1 MQASDLE
8 NRYAIVGV
16 GGVFPDAP
24 DLAAFW
30 RNIVEKRVSIR
41 KFPRDSIVSR
51 VFWRPEVLKKPH
63 RDDKTYTDLSGAIES
78 FDFDPEQFR
87 IPPAVAKHMDP
98 NQKIA
103 LLAAQQALSS
113 GALASVAKERVSVFM
128 GSTMIGPLHHEF
140 VRRFAFQRFAHHFEE
155 SHAVQALPP
164 ERRRAILDEVRE
176 RALAGTFGV
185 TEDSA
190 PGVLPSIIASRICSV
205 FDLKGHAFLIDAA
218 CASGLAAVACGIQQL
233 RLGEADAVVCGAAD
247 MGNTEEGH
255 IYFSGIGALSP
266 DGSFPFDAR
275 ANGFVIGQGGGAVVL
290 KRLADAIAAGDRIY
304 ALVTGYGQ
312 TSDGKGKAI
321 AAPNEVGQALTIQ
334 RACEMGGHDADT
346 IELYEAH
353 GTSTQVGDRSETNAV
368 KRAFAAMGAK
378 GRAFCGIGSVKSNIG
393 HLKSAAGIAGLLKA
407 VLAIHHRWLPPTA
420 GFERL
425 SPAIQLEGSPFY
437 VLTDGKAWAAKDH
450 PRRAGVSAFGFGGAN
465 YHLALSEYREED
477 YRRSAP
483 ARTSTGSVRADGRN
497 SARESAAPGEVSH
510 SARPEPVE
518 GRAGTAAT
526 PLWEVALF
534 RGADPAQ
541 LLADAAELE
550 AQLADPAIDLPA
562 LLADA
567 NARTG
572 RSSACRLAFPVR
584 SQADLRAKLALV
596 RAAGPSLEALAQLQP
611 KGVFFDA
618 APPRD
623 LSQVAVLFPGQ
634 GAQYPDM
641 LAELR
646 GRFGAARNVHARA
659 DQRWQALA
667 GTSVTALIDSAGDRK
682 AAEERLR
689 QTVHTHPA
697 VVTASLASFAVLEQM
712 GLRPARMIGHSLGE
726 FTALLAA
733 GRLSLADGLALV
745 HARGS
750 ALGNVPADRAGG
762 MLALPMG
769 AAEARK
775 LIEDANLPLTVANL
789 NGPRQTIASGDEA
802 AIAAL
807 AEKAA
812 AAGIRAVKV
821 NVSRAFHSPLMAGAQ
836 AAFAPALAEAS
847 FRPGRALVLAAS
859 TGAYYPDD
867 AAEVV
872 RTLGV
877 QITSPVDFV
886 GGIERLWADG
896 ARVFV
901 EVGPSSILS
910 SQTKEILADRPA
922 VVLASDSKQG
932 DSSEAFLRLV
942 CQLHVAGLP
951 IDPGAAE
958 VVESSTARASTGSA
972 RADHE
977 GPLTL
982 SLSNGERDA
991 REALRIVYSGVAAGL
1006 PGSFK
1011 DAFRD
1016 DNFEQLFEGR
1026 NLIERLT
1033 DPERQRL
1040 LDLRVSKVVKSE
1052 QGASIVELQSLN
1064 EVIQLAGRIGRLDLG
1079 KDYQLDEKE
1088 LLTMS
1093 SCVAH
1098 AVAAGFEA
1106 LRDAHIPL
1114 VREYVKTASGRTLP
1128 DRWALPR
1135 ELQADTGVIFANG
1148 FPMVDPVIAEV
1159 SRHLASTLGN
1169 RAREAIRDFYE
1180 TLIPRVTHA
1189 ESRKLLADWFTLHY
1203 ARLGATP
1210 REAEVYRFNHQ
1221 FMTQISCQ
1229 ANNRLA
1235 RSVNARGPNFQLN
1248 AACSSTCTAIL
1259 LAEEL
1264 IRGGRAKRMV
1274 VIGADDPTSAAALPY
1289 LGAGFLAT
1297 GACTSEGDLYEA
1309 AVPFDRRRNG
1319 MIMGAGAVGIVVER
1333 QDECTR
1339 RGVAPVCELLGTHA
1353 FNTAGHPSSL
1363 DIPRYAEELEVF
1375 IRRMEERHGL
1385 GRAALAP
1392 DLVYFSHEPY
1402 TPPRGGC
1409 SESEA
1414 VALRH
1419 VFGERCG
1426 EIEVTNTKGM
1436 TGHTMGASLED
1447 VVAAKALQHGRVPP
1461 IVNHREADPALAG
1474 LKLSK
1479 GGRRDVGHALRMAA
1493 GFGSQGNYVL
1503 LRRAAR
1509 GEKRIEDASVHQAWL
1524 SRVSGL
1530 PDPKLVH
1537 LGRVLAIEDARPG
1550 TVLADRPVVDGRPCA
1565 KACEPGRSA
1574 DSVPLAVRHAQ
1585 GERTN
1590 TSARGEPVEPRANGS
1605 APEPR
1610 VSARAEPVEARAVPE
1625 PRNGAPD
1632 AAAVRDRV
1640 LDVVAGIT
1648 GYQRGMLDLD
1658 MELEADLGIDTV
1670 KQATV
1675 LATLAEGLGAA
1686 DMGEVRLSDYPTLRG
1701 LVTLFTKG
1709 SGPAAGAAGPASGD
1723 ASHAGGAA
1731 GHVNGAAL
1739 APTPAPQ
1746 AGSSGAAAEEVA
1758 EIVRAAV
1765 ADVTGYKVSLV
1776 EPSMELEADLG
1787 VDTVKQATILAT
1799 LGARFGLHQ
1808 DLEFR
1813 ISDFPTV
1820 GHLIQFFAAR
1830 AAPETARPTPEP
1842 VERSRRAEA
1851 EGPLVVSLSNHER
1864 EREKSPAPQVIS
1876 ARPEPV
1882 EGRADNGT
1890 PRPTDVPATL
1900 LRLLAQTTPY
1910 PPEMLE
1916 LDLTLESDLGLD
1928 AATRA
1933 KLREACV
1940 REFGL
1945 PAEWQL
1951 PQDARLDELAK
1962 QIATA
1967 STPAPTAGEAS
1978 SIDLARQV
1986 RALAPAPAAGPRQSL
2001 AGKTVWIWG
2010 DDEACVKALQAALQ
2024 GRAKELRTLVF
2035 PSSGSPEE
2043 VLGALSPLLKR
2054 ARPNVLVDTTACGS
2068 RSSLLSAAPDALAA
2082 AIARAA
2088 DCRFAAWKRLAD
2100 SERVP
2105 ERILAVTA
2113 IDGAHGLGDAEAAID
2128 PVFGLHAGF
2137 YKALRQEW
2145 PDRKVRIVDLAPGT
2159 LEKPAPAAFEPV
2171 VAELTER
2178 GPGVE
2183 ICRIGGVRHRVVV
2196 ANATIPAE
2204 PPAVLAPDEVIVATG
2219 GGAGITAIILEHL
2232 TAGRPCRVALL
2243 GRTAIDGEARRFHA
2257 LPAAARPAQKD
2268 AIRERLRAAFARVT
2282 PVMVED
2288 AYAGLERAAE
2298 ILDTVAR
2305 LEAAG
2310 CRVSY
2315 HAADVCDRA
2324 QLQAALEEVRRLHG
2338 PITTLLHGAGR
2349 EVSRRLEKKSL
2360 DEFRSVHRAKTVGA
2374 CHLGALCAADPLRR
2388 VVAISSISG
2397 LLGSAVQVDYSAA
2410 NAFLDLWTR
2419 AYRRA
2424 RGIRGAS
2431 LVWSGWAERGMAWRN
2446 GFLREHA
2453 ENAGLNFIAP
2463 EEGGRAAAREILSA
2477 RPEVEVVLH
2486 RGLGGLVDPE
2496 LAATP
2501 LDAAPFVDWVS
2512 HGEGR
2517 LPVVYRRFSPKRD
2530 ALLDQH
2536 RLAGT
2541 PLMPGVGFMEL
2552 MAEAHELVL
2561 GEDAGEAGHPYVFR
2575 QLAFKDAFKL
2585 YREAPRDVLVRSAA
2599 AEGAGGHA
2607 LRMEVWSPFQSQA
2620 GGRAEERLYCTA
2632 IVSREP
2638 IAPPAGPPMRWA
2650 LGGEEKTDF
2659 ARLLPRPGEGHE
2671 KNVLF
2676 GPIFN
2681 DARRAGHSL
2690 AELEVTYGKDGIW
2703 TRVPLP
2709 RAQLSEPRYPL
2720 SRLRINPAFLDSLHQ
2735 AGAVFCILQ
2744 TGQVYLPV
2752 GAEEFA
2758 VLVPPIEEGQY
2769 DVVAR
2774 VTDRGQDLFLFDI
2787 AMLRGERLCCLA
2799 RNVAFRR
2806 IRQ

>member
-1 MQASDLE
+1 MQTSDLE

-30 RNIVEKRVSIR
+30 RNILEKRVSIR
-41 KFPRDSIVSR
+41 KFAPDSILSR
-51 VFWRPEVLKKPH
+51 VFWRPEVHKKQH
-63 RDDKTYTDLSGAIES
+63 REDKTYTDLSGAIES

-140 VRRFAFQRFAHHFEE
+140 VRRFAFQRFAHHFEQ
-155 SHAVQALPP
+155 SLSVQELPA
-164 ERRRAILDEVRE
+164 ERRRAILDEVRD
-176 RALAGTFGV
+176 RTLAGTFGV

-290 KRLADAIAAGDRIY
+290 KRLADALAAGDRIY

-334 RACEMGGHDADT
+334 RACEMGGHAADT

-353 GTSTQVGDRSETNAV
+353 GTSTQVGDKSETSAL

-378 GRAFCGIGSVKSNIG
+378 EQAFCGIGSVKSNIG

-407 VLAIHHRWLPPTA
+407 VLALHHKWLPPTA

-425 SPAIQLEGSPFY
+425 SPSIQLDGSPFY
-437 VLTDGKAWAAKDH
+437 VLREGKAWAAKEH

-483 ARTSTGSVRADGRN
+483 ARTSTGSVRAGGPR
-497 SARESAAPGEVSH
+497 AALES
-510 SARPEPVE
+510 SARPAPVE
-518 GRAGTAAT
+518 GRADGAADA
-526 PLWEVALF
+526 PLWEVALL

-550 AQLADPAIDLPA
+550 AQLADPAVDLRA

-572 RSSACRLAFPVR
+572 RSSACRLAFTVR
-584 SQADLRAKLALV
+584 SRADLRPKLELV
-596 RAAGPSLEALAQLQP
+596 RSSGASAEGPGALAQLQP

-618 APPRD
+618 EPPRD
-623 LSQVAVLFPGQ
+623 PAQVAVLFPGQ

-646 GRFGAARNVHARA
+646 GRFTAARNVHARA
-659 DQRWQALA
+659 DRVWQSLGGA
-667 GTSVTALIDSAGDRK
+667 SVTGLIDSAGDRK

-689 QTVHTHPA
+689 QTVNTHPT

-745 HARGS
+745 HARGA

-775 LIEDANLPLTVANL
+775 LVDEAKLPLTIANL

-836 AAFAPALAEAS
+836 AAFAPALAQAS

-859 TGAYYPDD
+859 TGVYYADD
-867 AAEVV
+867 PAEVV

-910 SQTKEILADRPA
+910 SQAKEILADRA
-922 VVLASDSKQG
+922 ALVLASDTKQG

-942 CQLHVAGLP
+942 CQLHAAGLP

-958 VVESSTARASTGSA
+958 VVEPARAEVLQGQATPA
-972 RADHE
+972 RAEPVEARAGD
-977 GPLTL
+977 
-982 SLSNGERDA
+982 RDA
-991 REALRIVYSGVAAGL
+991 LRVVYGGVAAGL

-1016 DNFEQLFEGR
+1016 DNFEQLFDGR

-1040 LDLRVSKVVKSE
+1040 LELRVSKVVKSE

-1064 EVIQLAGRIGRLDLG
+1064 EVIQLAGKIGRLDLR
-1079 KDYQLDEKE
+1079 KSYQLDEKE

-1135 ELQADTGVIFANG
+1135 ELQADTGVVFANG

-1159 SRHLASTLGN
+1159 SRHLASTLGS

-1189 ESRKLLADWFTLHY
+1189 ESRKLLTDWFTLHY

-1210 REAEVYRFNHQ
+1210 GEAEVYRFNHQ
-1221 FMTQISCQ
+1221 FMTQLSCQ

-1235 RSVNARGPNFQLN
+1235 RSVAARGPNFQLN

-1264 IRGGRAKRMV
+1264 IRGGRAKRMI
-1274 VIGADDPTSAAALPY
+1274 VIGADDPTSSSALPY
-1289 LGAGFLAT
+1289 LGAGFLST

-1319 MIMGAGAVGIVVER
+1319 MIMGAGAIGIVVER
-1333 QDECTR
+1333 QDECAR

-1363 DIPRYAEELEVF
+1363 DIPRYAEELEIF

-1414 VALRH
+1414 IALRH
-1419 VFGERCG
+1419 VFGVRCG

-1474 LKLSK
+1474 LKLSR
-1479 GGRRDVGHALRMAA
+1479 GDRRDVGHALRMAA

-1503 LRRAAR
+1503 LRRAAQ
-1509 GEKRIEDASVHQAWL
+1509 GERRIEDASVHQAWL
-1524 SRVSGL
+1524 SRISGL

-1537 LGRVLAIEDARPG
+1537 LGRVLAVEDARPG
-1550 TVLADRPVVDGRPCA
+1550 TVLADRPVIESRPGA
-1565 KACEPGRSA
+1565 KACEPAGAPAGARAEGPAPRSP
-1574 DSVPLAVRHAQ
+1574 V
-1585 GERTN
+1585 
-1590 TSARGEPVEPRANGS
+1590 SARPEPVEGAVPAEPRAAS
-1605 APEPR
+1605 PR
-1610 VSARAEPVEARAVPE
+1610 PD
-1625 PRNGAPD
+1625 GA
-1632 AAAVRDRV
+1632 ATAGGAAVRERV

-1675 LATLAEGLGAA
+1675 LATLAESLGAA
-1686 DMGEVRLSDYPTLRG
+1686 DIGEVRLADYPTLRG
-1701 LVTLFTKG
+1701 LVTLFTRG
-1709 SGPAAGAAGPASGD
+1709 EDLPAGAAG
-1723 ASHAGGAA
+1723 HA
-1731 GHVNGAAL
+1731 NGATGHANGAIVHANGAL
-1739 APTPAPQ
+1739 
-1746 AGSSGAAAEEVA
+1746 GHSSGASVAPSHAPRAATSGAASEEVA
-1758 EIVRAAV
+1758 DLVRAAV

-1799 LGARFGLHQ
+1799 LGARFGLKQ

-1820 GHLIQFFAAR
+1820 GHLIELFAAR
-1830 AAPETARPTPEP
+1830 AGSAAPAPEAPVAAAPPPVTVDAARPAP
-1842 VERSRRAEA
+1842 VEE
-1851 EGPLVVSLSNHER
+1851 
-1864 EREKSPAPQVIS
+1864 
-1876 ARPEPV
+1876 
-1882 EGRADNGT
+1882 RADTGE
-1890 PRPTDVPATL
+1890 PRRDVPATL
-1900 LRLLAQTTPY
+1900 LKLLAQTTPY

-1945 PAEWQL
+1945 PGGWQL
-1951 PQDARLDELAK
+1951 PADARLDELAK
-1962 QIATA
+1962 QIAA
-1967 STPAPTAGEAS
+1967 AVTPAPSSGEAS
-1978 SIDLARQV
+1978 ALDLARQV
-1986 RALAPAPAAGPRQSL
+1986 RTLSPAPASGPRESL
-2001 AGKTVWIWG
+2001 AGKVVWIWG
-2010 DDEACVKALQAALQ
+2010 DDEACVKALQAALH
-2024 GRAKELRTLVF
+2024 GRAKDVRTLVF
-2035 PSSGSPEE
+2035 PASGSPEE
-2043 VLGALSPLLKR
+2043 TVAALAPLLKR
-2054 ARPNVLVDTTACGS
+2054 ARPGVLVDTTACGS
-2068 RSSLLSAAPDALAA
+2068 KGSLLAAAPDALAA
-2082 AIARAA
+2082 AIGRAA

-2113 IDGAHGLGDAEAAID
+2113 IDGAHGFGDGGAAID
-2128 PVFGLHAGF
+2128 PVFGLHVGF

-2145 PDRKVRIVDLAPGT
+2145 PDRHVRIVDLAPAA
-2159 LEKPAPAAFEPV
+2159 LARPAAAAFEPV
-2171 VAELTER
+2171 VGELLER

-2183 ICRIGGVRHRVVV
+2183 VCRIGGVRHRVVV
-2196 ANATIPAE
+2196 ADAAIPAE
-2204 PPAVLAPDEVIVATG
+2204 PLGALAPDEVIVATG

-2232 TAGRPCRVALL
+2232 TSGRPCRVALL
-2243 GRTAIDGEARRFHA
+2243 GRTALDDEARRFHA
-2257 LPAAARPAQKD
+2257 LSPEARPAQKD

-2282 PVMVED
+2282 PVMIED
-2288 AYAGLERAAE
+2288 AYSGLERAAE

-2324 QLQAALEEVRRLHG
+2324 QLQAALDEVRRLHG

-2360 DEFRSVHRAKTVGA
+2360 DEFRSVHRAKTLGA

-2419 AYRRA
+2419 AYRRS

-2477 RPEVEVVLH
+2477 SPEVEVVLH

-2501 LDAAPFVDWVS
+2501 LGDAPFVDWVS
-2512 HGEGR
+2512 HGTGR
-2517 LPVVYRRFSPKRD
+2517 MPVVYRRFSPRRD

-2552 MAEAHELVL
+2552 MAEAHGLVL
-2561 GEDAGEAGHPYVFR
+2561 GEDASEAAHPYVFR

-2585 YREAPRDVLVRSAA
+2585 YREAARDVLVRSAA

-2638 IAPPAGPPMRWA
+2638 VAPPAEPPARWA
-2650 LGGEEKTDF
+2650 LGGDEKTDYP
-2659 ARLLPRPGEGHE
+2659 RLLPTPGEGLE

-2681 DARRAGHSL
+2681 DARRSGHSV
-2690 AELEVTYGKDGIW
+2690 AELAVTYGKDGIW

-2735 AGAVFCILQ
+2735 AGAVFCILR

-2758 VLVPPIEEGQY
+2758 VLVPPTEEGQY

-2774 VTDRGQDLFLFDI
+2774 VSDRTQDLFLFDI
-2787 AMLRGERLCCLA
+2787 ALLRGEQLCCFA

>member
-1 MQASDLE
+1 MQTSDLE
-8 NRYAIVGV
+8 HRYAIVGV

-30 RNIVEKRVSIR
+30 RNILEKRVSIR
-41 KFPRDSIVSR
+41 KFPPDSILSR
-51 VFWRPEVLKKPH
+51 VFWRPEVQKKPQ

-78 FDFDPEQFR
+78 FAFDPEQFR

-103 LLAAQQALSS
+103 LLAAQQALSG

-128 GSTMIGPLHHEF
+128 GGTMIGPLHHEF

-155 SHAVQALPP
+155 SAAVQALPP

-176 RALAGTFGV
+176 RSLAGTLGV

-190 PGVLPSIIASRICSV
+190 PGVLPSIIAARICSV
-205 FDLKGHAFLIDAA
+205 FDLRGHAFLIDAA

-334 RACEMGGHDADT
+334 RACEMGGHAADT

-353 GTSTQVGDRSETNAV
+353 GTSTQVGDKSETNAV
-368 KRAFAAMGAK
+368 KRAFAAMGAT
-378 GRAFCGIGSVKSNIG
+378 GRGYCGIGSVKSNIG

-437 VLTDGKAWAAKDH
+437 VLSEGKAWAAKDH

-465 YHLALSEYREED
+465 YHLAVSEYREED
-477 YRRSAP
+477 YRSSVP
-483 ARTSTGSVRADGRN
+483 ARTSTGSARADGRDP
-497 SARESAAPGEVSH
+497 ARATSAARADVSR

-518 GRAGTAAT
+518 GRAETAEHA
-526 PLWEVALF
+526 LWEVALF
-534 RGADPAQ
+534 RGSDPAQ
-541 LLADAAELE
+541 LLSDAAELE
-550 AQLADPAIDLPA
+550 AQLADPALELPA
-562 LLADA
+562 LLADS

-572 RSSACRLAFPVR
+572 RASACRLACTVR
-584 SQADLRAKLALV
+584 SREDLRAKLALV
-596 RAAGPSLEALAQLQP
+596 RAAGPSPEALAQLQP

-659 DQRWQALA
+659 DRLWRSRA
-667 GTSVTALIDSAGDRK
+667 GTSVTALIDAGGDRK

-745 HARGS
+745 HARGA
-750 ALGNVPADRAGG
+750 ALGNVPADRAGA

-769 AAEARK
+769 AAEARRLVEEAK
-775 LIEDANLPLTVANL
+775 LPLTVANL

-807 AEKAA
+807 AERAA
-812 AAGIRAVKV
+812 AAGVRAVKV
-821 NVSRAFHSPLMAGAQ
+821 NVSRAFHSPLMEGAQ
-836 AAFAPALAEAS
+836 AAFAPALARAT

-910 SQTKEILADRPA
+910 SQTREILADRPA
-922 VVLASDSKQG
+922 VVLASDAKQG

-958 VVESSTARASTGSA
+958 VVEPAPARASHAPAGG
-972 RADHE
+972 RAGADQE
-977 GPLTL
+977 RPLTL
-982 SLSNGERDA
+982 SPSNGERDA
-991 REALRIVYSGVAAGL
+991 APRDALSIVYSGVAAGL

-1016 DNFEQLFEGR
+1016 DNFDQLFEGR

-1079 KDYQLDEKE
+1079 KDYQLDEKD

-1135 ELQADTGVIFANG
+1135 ELQGDTGVIFANG

-1169 RAREAIRDFYE
+1169 RAREALRDFYE

-1210 REAEVYRFNHQ
+1210 GEAEVYRFNHQ

-1235 RSVNARGPNFQLN
+1235 RSVHARGPNFQLN
-1248 AACSSTCTAIL
+1248 AACSSTCTAVL

-1264 IRGGRAKRMV
+1264 IRGGRAKRIV

-1297 GACTSEGDLYEA
+1297 GACTSAGDLYEA

-1319 MIMGAGAVGIVVER
+1319 MIMGAGAIGIVVER

-1339 RGVAPVCELLGTHA
+1339 RGIAPVCELLGTHA

-1385 GRAALAP
+1385 ARAALAP

-1461 IVNHREADPALAG
+1461 VVNHRDADPALAG

-1509 GEKRIEDASVHQAWL
+1509 GEERIEDASVHQAWL

-1550 TVLADRPVVDGRPCA
+1550 TVLADRPAVDGRPGA
-1565 KACEPGRSA
+1565 AR
-1574 DSVPLAVRHAQ
+1574 D
-1585 GERTN
+1585 
-1590 TSARGEPVEPRANGS
+1590 SARPQPAPGVPARDEPVEGRASGTGS
-1605 APEPR
+1605 
-1610 VSARAEPVEARAVPE
+1610 
-1625 PRNGAPD
+1625 GAPD
-1632 AAAVRDRV
+1632 SAAVRDRV

-1648 GYQRGMLDLD
+1648 GYQRAMLDLD

-1675 LATLAEGLGAA
+1675 LATLAEALGASE
-1686 DMGEVRLSDYPTLRG
+1686 MGEVRLSDYPTLRG
-1701 LVTLFTKG
+1701 LVTLFTR
-1709 SGPAAGAAGPASGD
+1709 SAAPAAAATGHAS
-1723 ASHAGGAA
+1723 AAAAHA
-1731 GHVNGAAL
+1731 NGAAV
-1739 APTPAPQ
+1739 PQGPAPQ
-1746 AGSSGAAAEEVA
+1746 AAPSAAAAGEVA
-1758 EIVRAAV
+1758 DVVRAAV
-1765 ADVTGYKVSLV
+1765 AEVTGYKVSLV

-1799 LGARFGLHQ
+1799 LGARFGLQQ

-1820 GHLIQFFAAR
+1820 GHLISFFAAR
-1830 AAPETARPTPEP
+1830 AGQETARSSPGRVDAPGRAE
-1842 VERSRRAEA
+1842 VER
-1851 EGPLVVSLSNHER
+1851 PPVVSLSTG
-1864 EREKSPAPQVIS
+1864 A
-1876 ARPEPV
+1876 
-1882 EGRADNGT
+1882 
-1890 PRPTDVPATL
+1890 PRPADIPATL

-1916 LDLTLESDLGLD
+1916 LDLTLDSDLGLD

-1933 KLREACV
+1933 KLREACA

-1945 PAEWQL
+1945 PAGWQL

-1962 QIATA
+1962 QIGAA
-1967 STPAPTAGEAS
+1967 VQDPLALRDAAGERTDAGGAARAG
-1978 SIDLARQV
+1978 IELARQV
-1986 RALAPAPAAGPRQSL
+1986 RTLAPARAAGTRESL
-2001 AGKTVWIWG
+2001 AGKTVWVWG

-2024 GRAKELRTLVF
+2024 GDAKEVRTLVF
-2035 PSSGSPEE
+2035 PASGAPEE
-2043 VLGALSPLLKR
+2043 TLAALSPLLKR
-2054 ARPNVLVDTTACGS
+2054 ARPNVVVDATACGS
-2068 RSSLLSAAPDALAA
+2068 KGALLSAAPDALAA
-2082 AIARAA
+2082 AVGRAA

-2100 SERVP
+2100 SDRVP

-2113 IDGAHGLGDAEAAID
+2113 VDGAHGLGDGGAAID
-2128 PVFGLHAGF
+2128 PVFGIHAGF

-2145 PDRKVRIVDLAPGT
+2145 PDRKVRIVDLAPAA
-2159 LEKPAPAAFEPV
+2159 LAAPAPAAFAPV
-2171 VAELTER
+2171 LAELTAP
-2178 GPGVE
+2178 GPGIE
-2183 ICRIGGVRHRVVV
+2183 ICRIGEVRHRVVV
-2196 ANATIPAE
+2196 ANAAIPAD
-2204 PPAVLAPDEVIVATG
+2204 PPAALAADEVIVATG

-2232 TAGRPCRVALL
+2232 TAGHPCRVALV
-2243 GRTAIDGEARRFHA
+2243 GRTAIDDEARRFHA
-2257 LPAAARPAQKD
+2257 LPPAARPAQKD
-2268 AIRERLRAAFARVT
+2268 ALRERLRAVFARVT

-2360 DEFRSVHRAKTVGA
+2360 DEFRAVHRAKTLGA
-2374 CHLGALCAADPLRR
+2374 CHLGALCAQDPLRR

-2397 LLGSAVQVDYSAA
+2397 LLGSAVQVDYAAA

-2446 GFLREHA
+2446 AFLREHA

-2463 EEGGRAAAREILSA
+2463 EEGGRAAVREILSA
-2477 RPEVEVVLH
+2477 NPEVEVVLH

-2501 LDAAPFVDWVS
+2501 LAAAPFVDWVS
-2512 HGEGR
+2512 HGAGR
-2517 LPVVYRRFSPKRD
+2517 MPVVYRRFSPRRD

-2541 PLMPGVGFMEL
+2541 SLMPGVGFLEL

-2561 GEDAGEAGHPYVFR
+2561 GEDAREAGQPYVFR

-2599 AEGAGGHA
+2599 AESAGGQA

-2620 GGRAEERLYCTA
+2620 GGPAEERLYCTA
-2632 IVSREP
+2632 VVSREP
-2638 IAPPAGPPMRWA
+2638 IAPPAEPPARWA
-2650 LGGEEKTDF
+2650 LGGDEKTDY
-2659 ARLLPRPGEGHE
+2659 ARLLPKPGDGLE

-2681 DARRAGHSL
+2681 DARRAGHSP

-2720 SRLRINPAFLDSLHQ
+2720 ARLRINPAFLDALHQ
-2735 AGAVFCILQ
+2735 AGAVYCILQ

-2758 VLVPPIEEGQY
+2758 VLVPPTEEGQY

-2774 VTDRGQDLFLFDI
+2774 VTDRTQDLYHFDV